1 MSDKQALRDF
11 QGRLAERLQ
20 AATQASGAE
29 ASWLAVEAG
38 TARLLFPLDHAGQIF
53 PWSAMQPV
61 PYVRAWFM
69 GVTNLRGNLCGVV
82 DLAAFM
88 GTAPAKPR
96 SEMALAQCWLV
107 AFNPLLETN
116 CALLADRLSGLRT
129 MGMFT
134 ESAPAYFGH
143 LYTDNQGVQWQEI
156 NLQALSL
163 DASFL
168 SIGTT
173 SSES

>member
-61 PYVRAWFM
+61 PYVR
-69 GVTNLRGNLCGVV
+69 RGGLGCIHGYGSRQ
-82 DLAAFM
+82 AA
-88 GTAPAKPR
+88 
-96 SEMALAQCWLV
+96 Q
-107 AFNPLLETN
+107 
-116 CALLADRLSGLRT
+116 
-129 MGMFT
+129 
-134 ESAPAYFGH
+134 
-143 LYTDNQGVQWQEI
+143 
-156 NLQALSL
+156 
-163 DASFL
+163 
-168 SIGTT
+168 
-173 SSES
+173 

>member
-69 GVTNLRGNLCGVV
+69 GVTNLRG
-82 DLAAFM
+82 
-88 GTAPAKPR
+88 K
-96 SEMALAQCWLV
+96 
-107 AFNPLLETN
+107 
-116 CALLADRLSGLRT
+116 
-129 MGMFT
+129 
-134 ESAPAYFGH
+134 
-143 LYTDNQGVQWQEI
+143 EI